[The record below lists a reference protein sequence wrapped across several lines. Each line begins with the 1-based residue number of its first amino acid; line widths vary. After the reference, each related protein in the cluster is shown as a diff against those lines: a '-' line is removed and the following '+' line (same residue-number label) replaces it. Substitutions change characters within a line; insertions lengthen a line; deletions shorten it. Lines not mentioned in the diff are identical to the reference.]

1 MKVRKFLSVF
11 LVAVLILSL
20 AGCASKSIAADS
32 VVSNGIYHRYEADM
46 EASKDM
52 LYDAEMPMEPTTAAG
67 SVDPQN
73 PAEQARK
80 WIVTVRME
88 AETEDLDVL
97 LAQLEGKIAALSGYV
112 EDQQVYNGSAYSG
125 RRYRYA
131 NLTVRVPADQV
142 EAFTEHMSGVS
153 NIISKN
159 KTMDDVTLQYVATE
173 SRMKALKAEEERLLE
188 LMAKAENMSDLLQ
201 IEARLTDV
209 RYELESVTSQ
219 LRVYDNLV
227 DYATIHLNLTEVQ
240 EYTPVEE
247 ETVWQRIGGGFV
259 ESLKNL
265 GNFFVELFVALIV
278 GLPYLVFIGAIVVV
292 VVILCRRSAKKR
304 KQKSLQRPPYPQ
316 QPYMPPQNPT
326 DNQ

>member
-1 MKVRKFLSVF
+1 MKVRKILCTV
-11 LVAVLILSL
+11 LVLAMVLTLL
-20 AGCASKSIAADS
+20 GCGKGAAMDS
-32 VVSNGIYHRYEADM
+32 VVSNGFAAPEM
-46 EASKDM
+46 EMSKDM
-52 LYDAEMPMEPTTAAG
+52 LYDAEMPNMAPDSPAEN
-67 SVDPQN
+67 VDPQN
-73 PAEQARK
+73 PAEQPRK

-88 AETEDLDVL
+88 AETDDLDVL
-97 LAQLEGKIAALSGYV
+97 LAQLDSKIAGMSGYV

-142 EAFTEHMSGVS
+142 EAFTEHMSGIS

-188 LMAKAENMSDLLQ
+188 LMAQAENMSDLLQ

-247 ETVWQRIGGGFV
+247 ETLWQRISGGFV

-304 KQKSLQRPPYPQ
+304 KQKLPQPPHYP
-316 QPYMPPQNPT
+316 YAPPQNPT
-326 DNQ
+326 ENQ

>member
-1 MKVRKFLSVF
+1 M
-11 LVAVLILSL
+11 
-20 AGCASKSIAADS
+20 DS
-32 VVSNGIYHRYEADM
+32 VVSNGFAAPEM
-46 EASKDM
+46 EMSKDM
-52 LYDAEMPMEPTTAAG
+52 LYDEVPMSTQASANVPDT
-67 SVDPQN
+67 QN
-73 PAEQARK
+73 PAEQPRK
-80 WIVTVRME
+80 WIVTVKME
-88 AETEDLDVL
+88 AETDDLDVL

-112 EDQQVYNGSAYSG
+112 EDQQIYNGSAYSG

-142 EAFTEHMSGVS
+142 EAFTEHMSGIS

-188 LMAKAENMSDLLQ
+188 LMAQAENMSDLLQ

-247 ETVWQRIGGGFV
+247 ETLWQRISGGFV

>member
-1 MKVRKFLSVF
+1 MKVRKILCTV
-11 LVAVLILSL
+11 LVLAMVLTLL
-20 AGCASKSIAADS
+20 GCGAGAAMDS
-32 VVSNGIYHRYEADM
+32 VVSNGFAAPEM
-46 EASKDM
+46 EMSKDM
-52 LYDAEMPMEPTTAAG
+52 LYDAEMPNMAPDSPAENGNT
-67 SVDPQN
+67 QN

-88 AETEDLDVL
+88 AETDDLDVL
-97 LAQLEGKIAALSGYV
+97 LAQLDSKIAGMSGYV

-142 EAFTEHMSGVS
+142 EAFTEHMSGIS

-159 KTMDDVTLQYVATE
+159 KSMDDVTLQYVATE

-188 LMAKAENMSDLLQ
+188 LMAQAENMSDLLQ

-247 ETVWQRIGGGFV
+247 ETLWQRISGGFV

-304 KQKSLQRPPYPQ
+304 KQKSLQRPPYP
-316 QPYMPPQNPT
+316 YAPPQNPT
-326 DNQ
+326 ENQ

>member
-1 MKVRKFLSVF
+1 MKVRKILCTV
-11 LVAVLILSL
+11 LVLAMVLTLL
-20 AGCASKSIAADS
+20 GCGAGKATMDS
-32 VVSNGIYHRYEADM
+32 VVSNGFAAPEM
-46 EASKDM
+46 EMSKDM
-52 LYDAEMPMEPTTAAG
+52 LYDEVPMSTQASANVPDT
-67 SVDPQN
+67 QN

-80 WIVTVRME
+80 WIVTVKME
-88 AETEDLDVL
+88 AETDDLDVL

-142 EAFTEHMSGVS
+142 EAFTEHMSGIS

-159 KTMDDVTLQYVATE
+159 KSMDDVTLQYVATE

-188 LMAKAENMSDLLQ
+188 LMAQAENMSDLLQ

-247 ETVWQRIGGGFV
+247 ETLWQRISGGFV

>member
-1 MKVRKFLSVF
+1 MKVRKILYTA
-11 LVAVLILSL
+11 LVLAMVLTLL
-20 AGCASKSIAADS
+20 GCGAGAAMDS
-32 VVSNGIYHRYEADM
+32 VTSNGFAAPEM
-46 EASKDM
+46 EMSKDM
-52 LYDAEMPMEPTTAAG
+52 LYDEVPMSTQASANVPDAQDTSA
-67 SVDPQN
+67 
-73 PAEQARK
+73 QARK

-88 AETEDLDVL
+88 AETDDLDIL
-97 LAQLEGKIAALSGYV
+97 LAQLESKIAGMSGYV

-142 EAFTEHMSGVS
+142 EAFTEHMSDIS

-159 KTMDDVTLQYVATE
+159 KSMDDVTLQYVATE

-188 LMAKAENMSDLLQ
+188 LMAQAENMSDLLQ

-247 ETVWQRIGGGFV
+247 ETLWQRISGGFV

-304 KQKSLQRPPYPQ
+304 KQKSLQHPPYP
-316 QPYMPPQNPT
+316 YAPPQNPT
-326 DNQ
+326 ENQ

>member
-1 MKVRKFLSVF
+1 MKVRKILCTI
-11 LVAVLILSL
+11 LVLAMVLTLL
-20 AGCASKSIAADS
+20 GCGKGAAMDS
-32 VVSNGIYHRYEADM
+32 VVSNGFAAPEM
-46 EASKDM
+46 EMSKDM
-52 LYDAEMPMEPTTAAG
+52 LYDAEMPNMAPDSPAENGNT
-67 SVDPQN
+67 QN

-88 AETEDLDVL
+88 AETDDLDVL
-97 LAQLEGKIAALSGYV
+97 LAQLDSKIAGMSGYV

-142 EAFTEHMSGVS
+142 EAFTEHMSGIS

-159 KTMDDVTLQYVATE
+159 KSMDDVTLQYVATE

-188 LMAKAENMSDLLQ
+188 LMAQAENMSDLLQ

-247 ETVWQRIGGGFV
+247 ETLWQRISGGFV

>member
-1 MKVRKFLSVF
+1 MKVRKILCTV
-11 LVAVLILSL
+11 LVLAMVLTLL
-20 AGCASKSIAADS
+20 GCGAGKATMDS
-32 VVSNGIYHRYEADM
+32 VVSNGFAAPEM
-46 EASKDM
+46 EMSKDM
-52 LYDAEMPMEPTTAAG
+52 LYDEVPMSTQASANVPDA
-67 SVDPQN
+67 QN
-73 PAEQARK
+73 PTEQARK
-80 WIVTVRME
+80 WIVTVKME
-88 AETEDLDVL
+88 AETDDLDVL

-112 EDQQVYNGSAYSG
+112 EDQQIYNGSAYSG

-142 EAFTEHMSGVS
+142 EAFTEHMSGIS

-188 LMAKAENMSDLLQ
+188 LMAQAENMSDLLQ

-247 ETVWQRIGGGFV
+247 ETLWQRISGGFV

-304 KQKSLQRPPYPQ
+304 KQKSLQPPPYPQ